1 MNTYNISLSTTS
13 TALTSNFESI
23 DLFDQTE
30 VSVNLANVFS
40 EVFPYY
46 VALDWGD
53 GSDVFEP
60 EIKTFI
66 SYRTESILDEITKG
80 VSPPFLNTTYRHIYY
95 PSADSLVKDL
105 TLKIGIQYT
114 TGDITQINIPLS
126 IRTEGY
132 YENIGDVK
140 LEDIHLINNTRMDGT
155 LLLRSEID
163 NYIIE
168 TTNNINEDK
177 FTSFVINDVGE
188 NLEKVK
194 KENENVVVDKKDGT
208 EVIIVE

>member
-1 MNTYNISLSTTS
+1 MNTYNISLSTTTTS
-13 TALTSNFESI
+13 LTSNYDTI

-30 VSVNLANVFS
+30 VSIDISNIFS

-46 VALDWGD
+46 VVFDWGD
-53 GSDVFEP
+53 GSEVLEP

-66 SYRTESILDEITKG
+66 NYRTESILNEITKG
-80 VSPPFLNTTYRHIYY
+80 VSPPFLNTTYKHIYY
-95 PSADSLVKDL
+95 PSPNSLVKSL

-114 TGDITQINIPLS
+114 TGEITQFNIPLD

-132 YENIGDVK
+132 YENIRDVK
-140 LEDIHLINNTRMDGT
+140 LEGVKIINNVNLDTT
-155 LLLRSEID
+155 LQLRTEID

-168 TTNNINEDK
+168 TTNNPNADS
-177 FTSFVINDVGE
+177 FTSFVVNDVGE
-188 NLEKVK
+188 NLQKIERN
-194 KENENVVVDKKDGT
+194 NENVVVDNKDGT

>member
-1 MNTYNISLSTTS
+1 MNTYNISLSTTTTS
-13 TALTSNFESI
+13 LTSNYDTI

-30 VSVNLANVFS
+30 VSIDISNIFS

-46 VALDWGD
+46 VVFDWGD
-53 GSDVFEP
+53 GSEVLEP

-66 SYRTESILDEITKG
+66 NYRTESILNEITKG
-80 VSPPFLNTTYRHIYY
+80 VSPPFLNTTYKHIYY
-95 PSADSLVKDL
+95 PSPNSLIKSL

-114 TGDITQINIPLS
+114 TGEITQFNIPLY

-132 YENIGDVK
+132 YENIRDVK
-140 LEDIHLINNTRMDGT
+140 LEGVKIINNVNLDTT
-155 LLLRSEID
+155 LQLRTEID

-168 TTNNINEDK
+168 TTNNTNADS
-177 FTSFVINDVGE
+177 FTSFVVNDVGE
-188 NLEKVK
+188 NLQKIERN
-194 KENENVVVDKKDGT
+194 NENVVVDNKDGT

>member
-13 TALTSNFESI
+13 TALTSNFASI

-30 VSVNLANVFS
+30 VSINLTNVFS

-66 SYRTESILDEITKG
+66 NYRTESIIDEITKG

-95 PSADSLVKDL
+95 PSANSLVKDL

-132 YENIGDVK
+132 YENIGDIK
-140 LEDIHLINNTRMDGT
+140 LEDVQLVNNTNMDSSI
-155 LLLRSEID
+155 LLRTEID
-163 NYIIE
+163 NYIVE
-168 TTNNINEDK
+168 TTNRAANNK
-177 FTSFVINDVGE
+177 FTSFVIEDVGE
-188 NLEKVK
+188 NLEKARRD
-194 KENENVVVDKKDGT
+194 NENVIVDNIDGT

>member
-1 MNTYNISLSTTS
+1 MNTYNISLSTTTTS
-13 TALTSNFESI
+13 LTSNYDTI

-30 VSVNLANVFS
+30 VSIDISNIFS

-46 VALDWGD
+46 VVFDWGD
-53 GSDVFEP
+53 GSEVLEP

-66 SYRTESILDEITKG
+66 NYRTESILNEITKG
-80 VSPPFLNTTYRHIYY
+80 VSPPFLNTTYKHIYY
-95 PSADSLVKDL
+95 PSPNSLVKSL

-114 TGDITQINIPLS
+114 TGEITQFNIPIY

-132 YENIGDVK
+132 YENIRDVK
-140 LEDIHLINNTRMDGT
+140 LEGVKIINNVNLDTT
-155 LLLRSEID
+155 LQLRTEID

-168 TTNNINEDK
+168 TTNNTNADS
-177 FTSFVINDVGE
+177 FTSFVVNDVGE
-188 NLEKVK
+188 NLQKIERN
-194 KENENVVVDKKDGT
+194 NENVVVDNKDGT

>member
-13 TALTSNFESI
+13 TSFTSNFNTI

-30 VSVNLANVFS
+30 ISVDLSNIFS

-46 VALDWGD
+46 VVIDWGD
-53 GSDVFEP
+53 GSKIFEP

-66 SYRTESILDEITKG
+66 SYRTESILHEITKG
-80 VSPPFLNTTYRHIYY
+80 VSPPFLNTTYKHIYY
-95 PSADSLVKDL
+95 PSPNSLVKSL
-105 TLKIGIQYT
+105 TLKVGIQYT
-114 TGDITQINIPLS
+114 TGEITQFTIPID

-132 YENIGDVK
+132 YENIRDVK
-140 LEDIHLINNTRMDGT
+140 LEGVQILNNTNLDSK
-155 LLLRSEID
+155 LQLRTEID
-163 NYIIE
+163 NYVLE
-168 TTNNINEDK
+168 TTNNTNADS

-188 NLEKVK
+188 NLQRIESS
-194 KENENVVVDKKDGT
+194 NENVVVDNKDGT

>member
-13 TALTSNFESI
+13 TSLTSNYVTI

-30 VSVNLANVFS
+30 VGVNLSNIFS

-46 VALDWGD
+46 VVIDWGD
-53 GSDVFEP
+53 GSEVLEP

-66 SYRTESILDEITKG
+66 NYRTESIIDEIVKG
-80 VSPPFLNTTYRHIYY
+80 VSPPFLNTTYKHIYD
-95 PSADSLVKDL
+95 PSPTSLVKSL
-105 TLKIGIQYT
+105 TLKVGIQYT
-114 TGDITQINIPLS
+114 TGEITQFNIPIK

-132 YENIGDVK
+132 YENIRDVK
-140 LEDIHLINNTRMDGT
+140 LEGVKIINNVNLDTT
-155 LLLRSEID
+155 LQLRTEID

-168 TTNNINEDK
+168 TTNNTDADS
-177 FTSFVINDVGE
+177 FTSFVVNDVGE
-188 NLEKVK
+188 NLEKI
-194 KENENVVVDKKDGT
+194 ERDNENVIVDNKDGT